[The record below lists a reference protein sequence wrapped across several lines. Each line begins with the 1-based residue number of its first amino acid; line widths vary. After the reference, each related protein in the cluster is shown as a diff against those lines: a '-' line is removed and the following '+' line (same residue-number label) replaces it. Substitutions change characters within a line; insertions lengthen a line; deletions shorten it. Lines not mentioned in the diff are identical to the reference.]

1 MTMPFSCMS
10 PRVPLRFNHINLP
23 LAYAVARQMGV
34 TKDTGQAD
42 WQPLTHTMGRVPAL
56 GVYLGSHEGVAFAW
70 ARERRVCYL
79 SVCAC
84 PAARNQQKI
93 FFIALSVFPFPV
105 CC

>member
-42 WQPLTHTMGRVPAL
+42 WQGLTHTMGRVPAL
-56 GVYLGSHEGVAFAW
+56 GVYLGSHEGVAW